1 MKIGLL
7 SPTASMCYAYTSRIA
22 KMSARKRISEFSGV
36 TPRGRKGKEE
46 TAEESDDSLIGEH
59 SPFVRQ
65 PVKRCGTQK

>member
-1 MKIGLL
+1 
-7 SPTASMCYAYTSRIA
+7 
-22 KMSARKRISEFSGV
+22 MSARKRISEFSGV
-36 TPRGRKGKEE
+36 TARTRGRKGKEE